1 MLGGHEQ
8 IELAGL
14 FPETQTMMAEL
25 PGLWIHAWAMTGD
38 SQVLHDYMK
47 LDTVH
52 IDLDTRQVQSEF
64 PGLPDCRPPERD
76 GTRDQADI
84 GEGRTQAQR
93 LPVPLGPPAPHRP
106 VGVQSRWS
114 EEDARTT
121 KRVAVRYRWERRAA
135 VAVVVE
141 AGTDEVLT

>member
-64 PGLPDCRPPERD
+64 PGLPDCRPPSEMERAIK
-76 GTRDQADI
+76 RI
-84 GEGRTQAQR
+84 
-93 LPVPLGPPAPHRP
+93 
-106 VGVQSRWS
+106 S
-114 EEDARTT
+114 EKD
-121 KRVAVRYRWERRAA
+121 ERRRN
-135 VAVVVE
+135 VFLFLWDHPHHIVLLVFNP
-141 AGTDEVLT
+141 AGPKKTRARPSASRCVTDGNDAQLSP